1 MTTEDFDELKE
12 KIASAK
18 EKRDNASGVIN
29 SSMEELKQLG
39 ISSVEAGE
47 NRLEEINEEI
57 ENLETKQETIFN
69 NISKITDWDNI

>member
-47 NRLEEINEEI
+47 KRLEEINEEI
-57 ENLETKQETIFN
+57 ENLETKQETIYN

>member
-47 NRLEEINEEI
+47 KRLEEINEEI